1 MTDKNTADK
10 HAIDNNVAQG
20 IAAYIDYLN
29 QLRVSTL
36 MDTLRQILNNETGQ
50 LKDLAERQANA
61 LRNLD
66 LANQNVMNIVNS
78 GRGGEN
84 GMHGFIAEFAQ
95 TGIANARRAFEG
107 LEKSTITLN
116 NNGPADLLINGK
128 PVQVKFYANL
138 MNELKTSAEYRSM
151 DMMFSK
157 DHMDVFRAVMHG
169 DKEVFLN
176 GQPLT
181 SNQVQKIKQIIEEES
196 NIRGLSWDKWMQ
208 SSVLKYDQ
216 VQREAIDRTFTEET
230 DNIKRQ
236 TSEQKSEIS
245 NKANT
250 DKAAAYHKAQPN
262 LGEANKAAGVG
273 AAIQGGLNFGIFV
286 YQKHEEGKE
295 IWQFTAE
302 DWKEGGVKTAEGAF
316 KGGFSGYAIYGL
328 TNVCHLSAPSAGAI
342 ASGTFGLI
350 DAVMKFRSGEID
362 DDGFLSLVTINA
374 LDATGAAV
382 GAAIGQTLI
391 PVPVVGA
398 LIGSIVASNV
408 LGLGKNILSARE
420 RAIIAEYQRKADLF
434 VANLDVQYAQI
445 LETLLDKYRKLG
457 ELQTYAFNLDLNIQL
472 RFAASVD
479 LTRFIGVSET
489 EILHNEAEIDDFFL

>member
-84 GMHGFIAEFAQ
+84 GIHGFIAEFAQ

-116 NNGPADLLINGK
+116 DNGPADLLINGK

-157 DHMDVFRAVMHG
+157 DHMDIFRAVMHG

-181 SNQVQKIKQIIEEES
+181 SNQVQKIKQLIEEES

-286 YQKHEEGKE
+286 YQSTTKARKYGSLPLRIEGRRR
-295 IWQFTAE
+295 QDSRGCLQRRVF
-302 DWKEGGVKTAEGAF
+302 
-316 KGGFSGYAIYGL
+316 GL
-328 TNVCHLSAPSAGAI
+328 CNLWIDQCLSSFGSERRAI

-457 ELQTYAFNLDLNIQL
+457 SCRLMH
-472 RFAASVD
+472 S
-479 LTRFIGVSET
+479 
-489 EILHNEAEIDDFFL
+489 ILI